1 MTIVPDESGFL
12 ELAERGYTLV
22 PVYTEFIAD
31 VETPIS
37 AFLKLA
43 GGGPAYLLESAERGE
58 RVGRHSFLGFH
69 PLWTAVGRQG
79 CTVLLPGGPVPGG
92 ETVLPGDPLVA
103 LRSLLARERAAP
115 VPGLPPF
122 FGGAVGYLGYDA
134 VRHWERL
141 PQPPPADPDLPEAA
155 FMVTEVVVAFDHLLH
170 RLFVVANCPVGDD
183 PRAAYRRGCGRIEET
198 VRRLGSSV
206 APGLLPAASAP
217 AEGDDGETT
226 AVAFR
231 PGREDFLAAVAQAK
245 EHIRAGDIFQVVLSV
260 RHERPL
266 GVAPFQ
272 VYRALR
278 ALNPSPYLF
287 YLDFGEVQLVG
298 SSPEML
304 VRVAGSAGGA
314 GGSRLVE
321 TRPIAGTRPRGSTD
335 EEDVRL
341 ERELLA
347 DAKERAE
354 HVMLVDLGRND
365 VGRVAVPGTVRVAD
379 LFRVERYSHVMHL
392 VSDVQGVLREGCDA
406 FDALAACF
414 PAGTLTGAPKIR
426 AMEIIN
432 ELEPVRRG
440 PYGGCVAYFGFSGNM
455 DSCIA
460 IRTVVVAD
468 GVAYVQAGAG
478 IVADSVPER
487 EWEECRNKA
496 RALLRA
502 LALAEREAVAV

>member
-1 MTIVPDESGFL
+1 MAIVPDESGFL
-12 ELAERGYTLV
+12 ALAARGYTLV
-22 PVYTEFIAD
+22 PVFAEFIAD
-31 VETPIS
+31 GETPIS

-43 GGGPAYLLESAERGE
+43 GGGPSYLLESAERGE
-58 RVGRHSFLGFH
+58 RVGRYSFLGFH
-69 PLWTAVGRQG
+69 PLWTAVSRDG
-79 CTVLLPGGPVPGG
+79 CTVVRPGDAADGG
-92 ETVLPGDPLVA
+92 SERVLPGSPLAA
-103 LRSLLARERAAP
+103 LRALLGRELVAP
-115 VPGLPPF
+115 VPGVPPF
-122 FGGAVGYLGYDA
+122 FGGAVGYLGYDV

-141 PQPPPADPDLPEAA
+141 PAPPPADPDLPEAA
-155 FMVTEVVVAFDHLLH
+155 FAVTEVVVAFDHLLH
-170 RLFVVANCPVGDD
+170 RLFVVANCQVGDD
-183 PRAAYRRGCGRIEET
+183 ARAAYRRGCARIEET
-198 VRRLGSSV
+198 VRRLGASV
-206 APGLLPAASAP
+206 AAGVLPAGITDHGLA
-217 AEGDDGETT
+217 GDE

-231 PGREDFLAAVAQAK
+231 PSRQEFLAAVARAQ
-245 EHIRAGDIFQVVLSV
+245 EYIRAGDIFQVVLSV

-266 GVAPFQ
+266 AVPPFQ

-287 YLDFGEVQLVG
+287 YLDFGHIRLVG

-304 VRVAGSAGGA
+304 VRVSEEPGGV
-314 GGSRLVE
+314 RVVE
-321 TRPIAGTRPRGSTD
+321 TRPIAGTRPRGRSE
-335 EEDVRL
+335 EEDARL

-365 VGRVAVPGTVRVAD
+365 VGRVAVPGTVRVPE

-392 VSDVQGVLREGCDA
+392 VSDVQGVLREECDA

-426 AMEIIN
+426 AMEIID

-468 GVAYVQAGAG
+468 GVAHVQAGAG

-502 LALAEREAVAV
+502 LAVAEREAVAV